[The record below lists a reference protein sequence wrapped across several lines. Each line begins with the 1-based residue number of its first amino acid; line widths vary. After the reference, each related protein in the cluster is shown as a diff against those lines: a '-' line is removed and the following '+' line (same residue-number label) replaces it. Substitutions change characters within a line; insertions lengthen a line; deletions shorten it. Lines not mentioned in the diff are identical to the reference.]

1 MNHYTLSPQ
10 GQNLQR
16 QLVQLQQQIT
26 ALEKQQGMAAKIHVG
41 GAGVALSTAYEQLR
55 NAAEYTEEHL
65 LLQRA
70 IRRFLTRNVSFYD
83 KHLSNDIGEELIIEL
98 TQSGYLA
105 NDSIAKSYIGDIES
119 LVNGYYNVY
128 WQLRDKRIPQE
139 KAARWTMDMMSVT
152 TESIFH
158 RTDALRAEMFAS
170 FAHEHYFEGMKKQY
184 RGKQENYDTA
194 LYIAV
199 HRTLLKSDKPST
211 RAALIARQ
219 HDNFTDEK
227 SYANFNHGF
236 DLLFDASP
244 TDALTRLVSKNGA
257 PLRILQRLINE
268 LPEVTEAFNSRASL
282 LAVFESQTEK
292 EYVMVEK
299 KVNRGVL
306 KSIAFLFITK
316 VLVGLAIEIPY
327 DLYFNG
333 MIIVLPLAINLLFP
347 PIFMASLRLSMKLPG
362 RANTDALREYVD
374 NMFYINHDVGHKI
387 FAKPKTSGSSLL
399 LNIIYG
405 AMFIFVFSFV
415 AFRLWLW
422 GFSAVHIFIFFL
434 FLSTASFLGFRLSRL
449 ISELEM
455 VNTNQGIVAIVR
467 DFAYTPF
474 ILVGRWIS
482 DNYSKVNIVA
492 LVLDMAIELPLKTF
506 LRLTRQWTKFLND
519 KKDQL

>member
-1 MNHYTLSPQ
+1 
-10 GQNLQR
+10 
-16 QLVQLQQQIT
+16 
-26 ALEKQQGMAAKIHVG
+26 
-41 GAGVALSTAYEQLR
+41 
-55 NAAEYTEEHL
+55 
-65 LLQRA
+65 
-70 IRRFLTRNVSFYD
+70 
-83 KHLSNDIGEELIIEL
+83 
-98 TQSGYLA
+98 
-105 NDSIAKSYIGDIES
+105 
-119 LVNGYYNVY
+119 
-128 WQLRDKRIPQE
+128 
-139 KAARWTMDMMSVT
+139 
-152 TESIFH
+152 
-158 RTDALRAEMFAS
+158 
-170 FAHEHYFEGMKKQY
+170 
-184 RGKQENYDTA
+184 
-194 LYIAV
+194 
-199 HRTLLKSDKPST
+199 
-211 RAALIARQ
+211 
-219 HDNFTDEK
+219 
-227 SYANFNHGF
+227 
-236 DLLFDASP
+236 
-244 TDALTRLVSKNGA
+244 
-257 PLRILQRLINE
+257 
-268 LPEVTEAFNSRASL
+268 
-282 LAVFESQTEK
+282 
-292 EYVMVEK
+292 
-299 KVNRGVL
+299 
-306 KSIAFLFITK
+306 
-316 VLVGLAIEIPY
+316 
-327 DLYFNG
+327 YFNG

-387 FAKPKTSGSSLL
+387 FSKPKTAGSSLL

-405 AMFIFVFSFV
+405 AMFLFVFSFV